1 MTMHLASHAYSTI
14 SNRKHQPKHTKANVA
29 RWTEDCRKH
38 NKLMKRLGE
47 PALSLAE
54 YIDYV
59 HGKRKMPNP
68 AKDRSAFKPYTPP
81 STPVYRRGD
90 TSHIP
95 SRDSG
100 VGVAAKVEPQRY
112 TGTLVKG
119 IATMHKSNAVPV
131 IDDEQAKDIARMRRG

>member
-1 MTMHLASHAYSTI
+1 MTMHLASHAYNTVR
-14 SNRKHQPKHTKANVA
+14 NRKHKPKMTKANIA
-29 RWTEDCRKH
+29 KWTEDCRLF
-38 NKLMKRLGE
+38 NKQMKQLGQPRLTLE
-47 PALSLAE
+47 E

-95 SRDSG
+95 SHDNG
-100 VGVAAKVEPQRY
+100 IGVAAKTENMKY
-112 TGTLVKG
+112 TGTLIKG
-119 IATMHKSNAVPV
+119 IATMHKSNAVPI
-131 IDDEQAKDIARMRRG
+131 IDDQQAKDIASMRR